1 MSRGG
6 THKPPAPLRVGMNVD
21 VLLYDGFDE
30 LDGIGPYEVF
40 DYALDYAAQGGDRA
54 GRVRYVTL
62 GVDAT
67 APEPEAADAP
77 DLLVVPG
84 GGWNA
89 RDEEASAWAEAQ
101 KGDVPRALADHHAAG
116 TRIASVCTG
125 SMLLA
130 EAGVTDGRRA
140 VTHAGAIDELR
151 ESGAEVVD
159 ARVVDDGDLLTA
171 GGVTSGLDLALYVVE
186 REFGREIA
194 DRVATVIEYERRYAV
209 AGRDGERAD
218 RPE

>member
-1 MSRGG
+1 
-6 THKPPAPLRVGMNVD
+6 MNVD
-21 VLLYDGFDE
+21 ILLYDGFDE

-40 DYALDYAAQGGDRA
+40 DYALGYAAEGSDGDGEADDDGRA

-62 GVDAT
+62 DEREAVTASHGTRVGVDGT
-67 APEPEAADAP
+67 LPDPDADASP

-84 GGWNA
+84 GGWSA
-89 RDEEASAWAEAQ
+89 RDEDASAWAEAR
-101 KGDVPRALADHHAAG
+101 KGDVPRALAAHHAAG

-140 VTHAGAIDELR
+140 VTHASAIEELR

-159 ARVVDDGDLLTA
+159 ARVVDDGDLLSA
-171 GGVTSGLDLALYVVE
+171 GGVTSGIDLALYVVE
-186 REFGREIA
+186 REFGAGVA
-194 DRVATVIEYERRYAV
+194 DRVATVVEYERRYEV
-209 AGRDGERAD
+209 AA
-218 RPE
+218 

>member
-1 MSRGG
+1 
-6 THKPPAPLRVGMNVD
+6 MNVD
-21 VLLYDGFDE
+21 ILLYDGFDE

-40 DYALDYAAQGGDRA
+40 DYALDYAAEGDADAETGDDASDERA
-54 GRVRYVTL
+54 GRVRYVALDDREQVTASHGTRV
-62 GVDAT
+62 GVDGT
-67 APEPEAADAP
+67 LPDPEADDAP

-84 GGWNA
+84 GGWTA
-89 RDEEASAWAEAQ
+89 RDEVASAWAEAQ
-101 KGDVPRALADHHAAG
+101 KGDVPRALAAHHDAG

-140 VTHAGAIDELR
+140 VTHASAVEELR
-151 ESGAEVVD
+151 ESGAAVVD

-186 REFGREIA
+186 REFGEAVA
-194 DRVATVIEYERRYAV
+194 DRVATVIEYERQYAV
-209 AGRDGERAD
+209 AE
-218 RPE
+218 

>member
-1 MSRGG
+1 
-6 THKPPAPLRVGMNVD
+6 MNVD
-21 VLLYDGFDE
+21 ILLYDGFDE

-40 DYALDYAAQGGDRA
+40 DYALGYAAEGEDRA

-62 GVDAT
+62 GDRDSVTASHGTRVGVDGT
-67 APEPEAADAP
+67 MPEPDADGVP

-89 RDEEASAWAEAQ
+89 RDDEASAWAEAQ

-151 ESGAEVVD
+151 ETGAEVVD
-159 ARVVDDGDLLTA
+159 ARVVDDGDLLSA
-171 GGVTSGLDLALYVVE
+171 GGVTSGIDLALYIVE
-186 REFGREIA
+186 REFGRAVA

-209 AGRDGERAD
+209 AGHEEESAG
-218 RPE
+218 

>member
-1 MSRGG
+1 
-6 THKPPAPLRVGMNVD
+6 MNVD

-40 DYALDYAAQGGDRA
+40 DYALGYAAEADGERP

-62 GVDAT
+62 DERETVTASHGTRVGVDGT
-67 APEPEAADAP
+67 LPDPDGDDAP

-89 RDEEASAWAEAQ
+89 RDEEASAWAEARR
-101 KGDVPRALADHHAAG
+101 GDVPRALDRYHAAG

-130 EAGVTDGRRA
+130 EASVTDGRRA
-140 VTHAGAIDELR
+140 VTHAAAIDELR

-159 ARVVDDGDLLTA
+159 ARVVDDGDLLSA
-171 GGVTSGLDLALYVVE
+171 GGVTSGLDLALYIVE
-186 REFGREIA
+186 REFGDAVA
-194 DRVATVIEYERRYAV
+194 DRVATVIEYERQYEV
-209 AGRDGERAD
+209 AGRAE
-218 RPE
+218 

>member
-1 MSRGG
+1 
-6 THKPPAPLRVGMNVD
+6 MNVD

-40 DYALDYAAQGGDRA
+40 DYALGYAAEGEDRA

-62 GVDAT
+62 DERDRVTASHGTRVGVDGVL
-67 APEPEAADAP
+67 PEPDATDVP

-84 GGWNA
+84 GGCNA
-89 RDEEASAWAEAQ
+89 RDEEASAWTEAQ
-101 KGDVPRALADHHAAG
+101 KGDGPRALADHHAAG

-151 ESGAEVVD
+151 DSGAEVVD
-159 ARVVDDGDLLTA
+159 ARVVDDGDLLSA
-171 GGVTSGLDLALYVVE
+171 GGVTSGIDLALYVVE
-186 REFGREIA
+186 REFGREVA
-194 DRVATVIEYERRYAV
+194 DRVATVIEYERRYEV
-209 AGRDGERAD
+209 AGRE
-218 RPE
+218 E